1 MNKELLEQYLK
12 EGKSTRK
19 IAELMGVHH
28 NTVSYWI
35 KKYNLNDKSK
45 FKKTDNYKFGKIDSK
60 EKAYLLGFILADSH
74 ISDNNSVEISVSM
87 QDKEVVEYLSRIL
100 NSNVSYDNIM
110 DKKAKRFPRA
120 RTVKKIEDITKFIG
134 GRRKEERHF
143 PIVNKK
149 YAKYLLQG
157 LFDADGCITWGVR
170 KDKKRLWHKICITSQ
185 LNILIGVQNFLN
197 KTLGIST
204 VVRPKGSE
212 KCYIIEFANKE
223 DVIKF
228 LNYIYSD
235 DYIVLKRK
243 YFKSNA
249 LRLEL
254 GEFGES

>member
-1 MNKELLEQYLK
+1 MDKELLEQYLK

-19 IAELMGVHH
+19 IAELMGIHH

-45 FKKTDNYKFGKIDSK
+45 FKKSDNYKFGKIDSK
-60 EKAYLLGFILADSH
+60 EKAYLLGFVLADSYV
-74 ISDNNSVEISVSM
+74 SKNNSVEISVSM
-87 QDKEVVEYLSRIL
+87 QDKEVVEYLSKIL
-100 NSNVSYDNIM
+100 NSNVQYDNTF
-110 DKKAKRFPRA
+110 DKKTKRFPRA
-120 RTVKKIEDITKFIG
+120 RTIKKIEDITKFIG
-134 GRRKEERHF
+134 GTKKEERHF
-143 PIVNKK
+143 PIVNEK

-170 KDKKRLWHKICITSQ
+170 KDKNRLWHKISITSQ
-185 LNILIGVQNFLN
+185 LNILVGVQNFLN

-204 VVRPKGSE
+204 VVRPKSSE
-212 KCYIIEFANKE
+212 KCFIIEFANRE

-235 DYIVLKRK
+235 NYIVLKRK
-243 YFKSNA
+243 YFKSKA